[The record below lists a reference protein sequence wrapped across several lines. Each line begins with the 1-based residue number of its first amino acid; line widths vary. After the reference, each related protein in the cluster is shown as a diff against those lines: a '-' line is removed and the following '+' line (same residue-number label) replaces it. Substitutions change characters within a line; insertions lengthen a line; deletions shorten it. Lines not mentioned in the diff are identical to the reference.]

1 MINISFFYD
10 FFMGQ
15 IHRLDW
21 RNDLMMNRLGKKNP
35 QSELEIFLGYL
46 SECIILQILQYWKPL

>member
-10 FFMGQ
+10 FFMGL
-15 IHRLDW
+15 IHRPDR

-35 QSELEIFLGYL
+35 QSELEIFFRLFV
-46 SECIILQILQYWKPL
+46 